1 MKKLSKQFT
10 KWIALL
16 LVIAQI
22 AVIPAYAADT
32 ADGSQPSTEAGVTT
46 APASSSA
53 PAETTGT
60 TETTTP
66 APTPT
71 ATQPEPSQ
79 SLAATE
85 PQETAPE
92 ETVPAPAEKAVTLP
106 EVPQYYQ
113 NDYANIGYPGGTI
126 ASHGSGITA
135 LAMTASCLTD
145 HEFTPQLLAKYFGKV
160 QGRETARLEYAF
172 TEMQLPW
179 SKAGSWQDTLEAL
192 KEGSIVIASMNEMS
206 VFTSTQHYIILAGL
220 NEEGNVIVK
229 DPNKNNVSKKE
240 LKDGFATGFPQGWIA
255 TGFAGG
261 WIFDVSAM
269 PQDPFIYTVEEKTID
284 EMPIYYQNDY
294 PDVRYGSG
302 TIASSGCSIT
312 SLAMV
317 ASYMTGH
324 QYTPD
329 ELADY
334 FGGYTGNNVE
344 RLEYASSQLRLP
356 WRQAYNWHEAEAALD
371 EGNLVIVLEN
381 GKSKFTTSQ
390 HFIIL
395 TGLTPDRR
403 VMVVDSERKNYDKW
417 DLKDG
422 YQNGFSIKQICSG
435 WAGAWIYD
443 VNSMPANPFIYQEAP
458 LPYVEPRY
466 PEINLTAAEMDLL
479 ARMVWVEARGEPFD
493 GQQAVAEVV
502 LNRVVSEDFA
512 SSVTNVIYSGGQ
524 FRSTLFLD
532 EAEPTQT
539 QYEAVEQALY
549 GPYVLPIDVV
559 HFAQFP
565 VNDRVWGWIG
575 GHVFCYQW
583 GEGE

>member
-1 MKKLSKQFT
+1 M
-10 KWIALL
+10 AAL

-32 ADGSQPSTEAGVTT
+32 PVDSQETTAAPETTAAVTQPAETTAATT
-46 APASSSA
+46 APATEAPFAAEVDQGAEIETQAPSVPQETV
-53 PAETTGT
+53 PAET
-60 TETTTP
+60 
-66 APTPT
+66 A
-71 ATQPEPSQ
+71 
-79 SLAATE
+79 
-85 PQETAPE
+85 
-92 ETVPAPAEKAVTLP
+92 PAPAEKTAALP
-106 EVPQYYQ
+106 DVPQYYQ
-113 NDYANIGYPGGTI
+113 DDFANIGYPDGTI
-126 ASHGSGITA
+126 ATHGSGITA

-145 HEFTPQLLAKYFGKV
+145 HEYTPLMLAKFFGKF
-160 QGRETARLEYAF
+160 QGAETARLEFAS

-179 SKAGSWQDTLEAL
+179 SKVSDWEDALAAL

-206 VFTSTQHYIILAGL
+206 VFTGSQHYIVLAGL
-220 NEEGNVIVK
+220 NEDGRVVVK
-229 DPNKNNVSKKE
+229 DPSKVNHAKKE
-240 LKDGFATGFPQGWIA
+240 LQEGFDSGFPQGWIA

-261 WIFDVSAM
+261 WIYDVSAM
-269 PQDPFIYTVEEKTID
+269 PEDPFIYTAEDKTVD
-284 EMPIYYQNDY
+284 EMPIFYQNDY

-302 TIASSGCSIT
+302 TIATSGCSIT

-324 QYTPD
+324 KYTPD

-334 FGGYTGNNVE
+334 FGGYVGNNVE
-344 RLEYASSQLRLP
+344 RLEYASSTLRLP
-356 WRQAYNWHEAEAALD
+356 WRQAFNWHEAEDALSD
-371 EGNLVIVLEN
+371 GNIVIVLEN

-395 TGLTPDRR
+395 TGITEDRR
-403 VMVVDSERKNYDKW
+403 IMVVDSDKKNYDKW

-422 YQNGFSIKQICSG
+422 YANGFTVKEICAG
-435 WAGAWIYD
+435 WSGAWIYN
-443 VNSMPANPFIYQEAP
+443 VNAMPANPFIYEEAP
-458 LPYVEPRY
+458 PPFVEPRY
-466 PEINLTAAEMDLL
+466 PDVHLTAAEMDLL

-512 SSVTNVIYSGGQ
+512 DSVTNVIYSGGQ

-539 QYEAVEQALY
+539 QYEAIEQALY

-565 VNDRVWGWIG
+565 VNDQVWGWIG

-583 GEGE
+583 AED